1 MVIGKTVFYTGLFL
15 QSTLSGAFSPYVTR
29 RFCVPQSTHQ
39 RNLFHNEQQ
48 PDDSGDD
55 SSTSY
60 HTTQSHHANDRE
72 NWRNGAERIL
82 KSLFV
87 STFIT
92 GALLFTSQPSHNEM
106 MQYSSKKNHR
116 HLIHNIFEVQPAYAT
131 TKVEED
137 VDVSSSTTVL
147 DEVWTLVNK
156 YYIDQTFH
164 NQDWSNIRNQYDSR
178 LPINDKDN
186 SYSDEEAMKLAS
198 AMVATLGDKYSR
210 ILDRESYARIQKF
223 DLIGIGATLM
233 PNKEKRIMVGA
244 PPVVGS
250 EAEKGGLKY
259 GDYITSV
266 NDISTSGLTAFE
278 IIDQI
283 SEKDSPIVKMT
294 VVTENPG
301 KDDYIRDVTMA
312 RAFAEVKNPVSFKVS
327 EKRSDGTTVGY
338 IRISEFNS
346 LVKSKVEEALQSLE
360 KDGCNA
366 YVLDV
371 RSNPGG
377 AFQSA
382 VELAGLFMEDKIAT
396 YVVDGSS
403 QSQMPLKTTKDKVVI
418 SNNDPVVIWIDGGS
432 ASATEVFAG
441 ALHDQCRAVVVGSNS
456 FGKGLIQAVYGLKN
470 RSGLVLTVAKY
481 VTPNGT
487 NIQGSGI
494 VPDVNMKLPF
504 LLVPGL
510 SSDTSKMNFNEIRGK
525 LQPSMCQ
532 LAPRDV

>member
-1 MVIGKTVFYTGLFL
+1 MVKGFIVFYVGLCL
-15 QSTLSGAFSPYVTR
+15 HSTLHVSSGAFSPYVTR
-29 RFCVPQSTHQ
+29 HCVSKSTNQ
-39 RNLFHNEQQ
+39 QNRYYKQQ
-48 PDDSGDD
+48 PHDSP
-55 SSTSY
+55 TFTTHSY
-60 HTTQSHHANDRE
+60 KTNNGASWQ
-72 NWRNGAERIL
+72 NGAERSM
-82 KSLFV
+82 KSFLVSVFMTAALF
-87 STFIT
+87 
-92 GALLFTSQPSHNEM
+92 FTSPSSNEM
-106 MQYSSKKNHR
+106 IQYSNEKNHVNR
-116 HLIHNIFEVQPAYAT
+116 HIIHNIFEIQSAFAAT
-131 TKVEED
+131 NSEAA
-137 VDVSSSTTVL
+137 VDVSSGTTVL

-164 NQDWSNIRNQYDSR
+164 NQDWSNIRNQYESR

-186 SYSDEEAMKLAS
+186 SYNDEEAMKLAS

-233 PNKEKRIMVGA
+233 PNTDKRIMVGA

-266 NDISTSGLTAFE
+266 NGVSTIGRTAFE

-283 SEKDSPIVKMT
+283 SDEESPYVKMT
-294 VVTENPG
+294 VVTENLG
-301 KDDYIRDVTMA
+301 GEDYVRDVTIA
-312 RAFAEVKNPVSFKVS
+312 REFTEVKNPVSFRVS

-346 LVKSKVEEALQSLE
+346 LVKSKVEKALQSLE

-366 YVLDV
+366 YVIDV

-377 AFQSA
+377 AFQGA

-403 QSQMPLKTTKDKVVI
+403 QSQMPFKTAKDKVVV
-418 SNNDPVVIWIDGGS
+418 SYNDPIVIWIDGGS

-441 ALHDQCRAVVVGSNS
+441 ALHDQCRAVIVGSNS

-494 VPDVNMKLPF
+494 MPDVNMKLPF

-510 SSDTSKMNFNEIRGK
+510 SSDTSKMNFNEIRNK

-532 LAPRDV
+532 LAPRDL